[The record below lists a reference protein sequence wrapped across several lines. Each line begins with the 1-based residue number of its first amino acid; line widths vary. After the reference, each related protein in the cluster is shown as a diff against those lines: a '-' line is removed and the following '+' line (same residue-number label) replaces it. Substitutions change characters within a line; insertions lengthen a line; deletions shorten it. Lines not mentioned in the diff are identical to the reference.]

1 MKTRGCLREFG
12 LLVVLFFCYGMAAC
26 YHRSQFAPAA
36 DVHTFDDLRR
46 QGVPMTRSV
55 LLPSLQGH
63 VCVYGDVKPLLWTLP
78 SGPPAYHFDAQGRL
92 IDFTLD
98 IGDSTKFQQEY
109 DTGHGK
115 EIALADLQARFNEAA
130 R

>member
-1 MKTRGCLREFG
+1 
-12 LLVVLFFCYGMAAC
+12 
-26 YHRSQFAPAA
+26 
-36 DVHTFDDLRR
+36 
-46 QGVPMTRSV
+46 MTRSV